1 MGLHWR
7 ICFLSSLGLPLC
19 IFSFVSFVHL
29 QSYSS
34 FAFTFYF
41 LCIFFPFFVS
51 FFLSV
56 FCSFSI
62 FFFYCSCTWFL
73 SSLWTCRQK
82 STFGCFFHLIF
93 AAGTFGFCQ
102 SAYNIISNFCLLY
115 STYTYCY
122 EAFCTW
128 PPSYFLCKLLS
139 KRSKCV
145 FAKPLKISMIWALM
159 LLESPTVCS
168 YCIYI
173 FVSKEMEIN
182 NLYWKATAR
191 AFNF

>member
-115 STYTYCY
+115 STYIVMKHSVPDLRATFF
-122 EAFCTW
+122 AN
-128 PPSYFLCKLLS
+128 YFRNGASASLQN
-139 KRSKCV
+139 R
-145 FAKPLKISMIWALM
+145 
-159 LLESPTVCS
+159 
-168 YCIYI
+168 
-173 FVSKEMEIN
+173 
-182 NLYWKATAR
+182 
-191 AFNF
+191 